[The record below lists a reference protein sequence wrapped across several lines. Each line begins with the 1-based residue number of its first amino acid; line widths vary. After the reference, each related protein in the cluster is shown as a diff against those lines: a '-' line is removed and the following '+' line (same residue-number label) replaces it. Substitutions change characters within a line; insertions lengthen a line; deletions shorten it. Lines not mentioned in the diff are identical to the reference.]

1 MDASELALAL
11 ADKVRPSASQATL
24 GGAGALAVG
33 TTINVA
39 NDSMIGRAADFIFG
53 TGDVVDGIAGSLV
66 SIGTTVVLTGMA
78 MMIVLPLI
86 PLFYFY
92 TAVLNWLFQIVELMF
107 AIPLAILQLFTPS
120 RDATL
125 VGNFQ
130 QVLLAVFSVFMRPFF
145 MVVGLILT
153 MMLLAVALTY
163 LHELFSSLVFF
174 VYPGGAGSPGLA
186 DATCLVK
193 RWLISVETSD
203 SAPAGSAA
211 SARTRRART
220 AGKPEAPPPRQRRH
234 PATGR
239 PSRPSGAERG
249 LTAERP
255 PHALPI
261 PARVT
266 GGDWR
271 ACAAGLSDRQSSPKV
286 PAPRPAPCPRFAGD
300 EGAGWA
306 CRPLGAAL
314 EWAAARSRSAA
325 KAVGMVPDMND
336 KRTRSIHAS
345 ESGRCRDRGTDNP
358 APLSHRHRTTE
369 TGNGT

>member
-39 NDSMIGRAADFIFG
+39 NDLMIGRAADFIFG

-193 RWLISVETSD
+193 RWLISVETSN

-220 AGKPEAPPPRQRRH
+220 AGKPEVPPPRKRHH
-234 PATGR
+234 PAIGQ

-249 LTAERP
+249 LTAGLP

-261 PARVT
+261 PARSRAVIGALARRGRLAVKAARRFQRPGLPPARASRAT
-266 GGDWR
+266 RGRGGL
-271 ACAAGLSDRQSSPKV
+271 AALLGRRWNGL
-286 PAPRPAPCPRFAGD
+286 RPA
-300 EGAGWA
+300 
-306 CRPLGAAL
+306 LGRL
-314 EWAAARSRSAA
+314 RR
-325 KAVGMVPDMND
+325 
-336 KRTRSIHAS
+336 R
-345 ESGRCRDRGTDNP
+345 
-358 APLSHRHRTTE
+358 
-369 TGNGT
+369 